1 MAINYAK
8 GLSDNP
14 IIQVVSGTTTTSAS
28 TSSSTFQ
35 NGHSLNIT
43 PHHADNKIIVMGTG
57 CISMGGGS
65 TMGGIIRILRSI
77 SATGNEV
84 NISGSGSFGHAFTGA
99 TNYDMDIVP
108 SNGFIY
114 LDDPSTTN
122 QVTYTQQ
129 FRTTTNTVYYN
140 KKQYANRPGKAS
152 FVLVEIMA

>member
-1 MAINYAK
+1 MAIDFLK

-14 IIQVVSGTTTTSAS
+14 IIQVVSDTTTTQSS

-57 CISMGGGS
+57 MISMGGGS
-65 TMGGIIRILRSI
+65 TMGGVLRILRSI
-77 SATGNEV
+77 SATGNEHNV
-84 NISGSGSFGHAFTGA
+84 SGTGSFGHAFTGA

-129 FRTTTNTVYYN
+129 FRTTSNTVYYN
-140 KKQYANRPGKAS
+140 KKQYADKPGKAS

>member
-1 MAINYAK
+1 
-8 GLSDNP
+8 
-14 IIQVVSGTTTTSAS
+14 
-28 TSSSTFQ
+28 
-35 NGHSLNIT
+35 
-43 PHHADNKIIVMGTG
+43 MGTG

-114 LDDPSTTN
+114 LDAPSTTN

-129 FRTTTNTVYYN
+129 YRTTSNTVYYN
-140 KKQYANRPGKAS
+140 KKQYANRAAMAS
-152 FVLVEIMA
+152 FVLMEIMA

>member
-14 IIQVVSGTTTTSAS
+14 IIQVVSGTTTSSAS

-43 PHHADNKIIVMGTG
+43 PHHTANKIIVMGTG

-114 LDDPSTTN
+114 LDAPSTTN

-129 FRTTTNTVYYN
+129 YRTTSNTVYYN
-140 KKQYANRPGKAS
+140 KKQYANRAAMAS
-152 FVLVEIMA
+152 FVLMEIMA